1 MKTLLIGVAA
11 AGLVGATTARAGEQP
26 STSDKSTSDKS
37 TSDKSTSDKSAAQPT
52 QSQPS
57 QTQSPAGQSMDQAPS
72 SQSSASSTA
81 TGTTASASKELS
93 GVVKKVDKD
102 KRSLKISSAT
112 GGEQELKVA
121 DSATITRDGTQ
132 SGLDQIKEGDQVRA
146 SFDAS
151 GKQASKIEVN
161 SKQKADTSDT
171 KTQSKEK

>member
-1 MKTLLIGVAA
+1 MKTLLIGMAA

-151 GKQASKIEVN
+151 GNQASKIEVN

>member
-1 MKTLLIGVAA
+1 MKTLLIGMAA

-26 STSDKSTSDKS
+26 STSDKSA
-37 TSDKSTSDKSAAQPT
+37 SDKSTSDKSAAQPT

-151 GKQASKIEVN
+151 GNQASKIEVN